1 MTILKRRNRS
11 TPFAHRTFG
20 FAVGVWALLLAS
32 SALAQG
38 PSDPWFMRSPRP
50 KDFEVP
56 KVALGGF
63 TIELPKEWQLA
74 RGFNTFLLIV
84 TEKTKSNLPG
94 ASIIV
99 ERWQLADSLDV
110 NDMLATYLRDEYL
123 KKRETTVQTFN
134 QELKDV
140 AGRKIILTR
149 YTREGVSGQDAVV
162 DYSMPI
168 GKVLYRV
175 TGIAPTSQVSRYQ
188 STFAHVAFSLK
199 ASD

>member
-1 MTILKRRNRS
+1 MTILKRRALS
-11 TPFAHRTFG
+11 KVASHRICG
-20 FAVGVWALLLAS
+20 LLIGVCAVFWTASAWAQA
-32 SALAQG
+32 
-38 PSDPWFMRSPRP
+38 PSDPWFARSPRP

-63 TIELPKEWQLA
+63 TIELPKDWQLA

-140 AGRKIILTR
+140 AGRKFILTR

>member
-1 MTILKRRNRS
+1 MTILKRRALSAAASR
-11 TPFAHRTFG
+11 RTCG
-20 FAVGVWALLLAS
+20 FVVGVCALFWAT
-32 SALAQG
+32 SALAQA

-63 TIELPKEWQLA
+63 TIELPKDWQLA
-74 RGFNTFLLIV
+74 RGFNTFLLVV
-84 TEKTKSNLPG
+84 TEKTKNSLPG

-110 NDMLATYLRDEYL
+110 NEMLATYLRDEYL
-123 KKRETTVQTFN
+123 KKRETAVQKFD

-140 AGRKIILTR
+140 AGRKFILTR
-149 YTREGVSGQDAVV
+149 YTRDGVVGQDAVV

-175 TGIAPTSQVSRYQ
+175 TGIAPMSQVTRYQ
-188 STFAHVAFSLK
+188 PTFAHVAFSLK
-199 ASD
+199 AGD